1 MFVLLPGEVARG
13 LDRNNS
19 PRERTSPKE
28 VNSTTNHLFSISFS
42 IEGGKGY
49 VIIGKTKENNPR
61 AICSLVFPIA
71 SYTFGNFSIHLEVA
85 SDSFCFLINSS
96 WLLVFIL
103 YVFSFFFSGFNL
115 YWWKGIH
122 FS

>member
-42 IEGGKGY
+42 ISVGKGY

-71 SYTFGNFSIHLEVA
+71 SYTFGGILKI
-85 SDSFCFLINSS
+85 FL
-96 WLLVFIL
+96 
-103 YVFSFFFSGFNL
+103 
-115 YWWKGIH
+115 
-122 FS
+122 

>member
-1 MFVLLPGEVARG
+1 VRRNQGIVRLTIICCVLFTSLFLEKTYKRSGTKMKEKRKQ
-13 LDRNNS
+13 
-19 PRERTSPKE
+19 ERDFGSY
-28 VNSTTNHLFSISFS
+28 SF
-42 IEGGKGY
+42 IKGFLWH
-49 VIIGKTKENNPR
+49 KR
-61 AICSLVFPIA
+61 LVFW
-71 SYTFGNFSIHLEVA
+71 NSIHLEVA

-103 YVFSFFFSGFNL
+103 YVFSLFFSGFNL